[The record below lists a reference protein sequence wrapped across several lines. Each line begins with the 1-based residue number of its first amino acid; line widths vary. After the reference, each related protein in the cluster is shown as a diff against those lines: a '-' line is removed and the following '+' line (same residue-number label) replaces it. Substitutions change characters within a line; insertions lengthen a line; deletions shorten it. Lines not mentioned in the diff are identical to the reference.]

1 MAWPAPRTRVAGEL
15 RPFSFWAEG
24 KSPRDHRLNDIACKL
39 GISREELDRMTVGE
53 DPSLTVEIPRDRDED
68 ERLISYVQRSEKS
81 RRNIVIEVPAARLG
95 VSSEAPRLAD
105 EPPIAELTPLIPSGS
120 VVFPPSISQGP
131 PPSDLL
137 RAMDLQ
143 HKIDNILDMSTW
155 WMPQRVVKEIIGDFQ
170 EDIHRRILAGQRVCV
185 WGETVMTLFWLTTN
199 TIGYFLKAVGI
210 RKAG

>member
-1 MAWPAPRTRVAGEL
+1 
-15 RPFSFWAEG
+15 
-24 KSPRDHRLNDIACKL
+24 
-39 GISREELDRMTVGE
+39 
-53 DPSLTVEIPRDRDED
+53 
-68 ERLISYVQRSEKS
+68 
-81 RRNIVIEVPAARLG
+81 
-95 VSSEAPRLAD
+95 
-105 EPPIAELTPLIPSGS
+105 
-120 VVFPPSISQGP
+120 
-131 PPSDLL
+131 
-137 RAMDLQ
+137 MDLQ